1 MDELLEQPVRKLAAA
16 IRDGQITSKEVVTA
30 FLDRIEKAN
39 PRINAL
45 VYSTAE
51 AALKHARNA
60 DNKLKNGHL
69 NGPLHGVPF
78 TIKDSLD
85 TKDAI
90 TTWGT
95 KGRANFRPG
104 ADASSVARLR
114 EAGGILLGKTNTPEF
129 TLFFETDNLVYG
141 RTSNP
146 YDITRTAGG
155 SSGGAAALL
164 ACNAIPF
171 DLGTDTGGSIRLPAH
186 FAGVCGIKPT
196 TGRVPCTGNA
206 LPTSGL
212 LAPLTQVGP
221 MGRFIDDLAYLLPI
235 ISGPDLIDQ
244 ATVACELKDY
254 REVDLK
260 NLRMGFHTD
269 NGIKT
274 PSPEITDNLNEVI
287 DLFREH
293 GWNPLEVR
301 PTGIEMADLITRRL
315 FAAEGGLMVENL
327 LDDSRTEETTA
338 YIQSYLTAQRA
349 SSITNRDFAQLISLW
364 HNYQSSMLEYFA
376 NHDVLICPVN
386 ADTAVPHNS
395 TKDLSGYTYT
405 SAYNL
410 TGWPGVV
417 VRTGT
422 SNSGLPIGTQ
432 IISSPFREDIA
443 LAVAHWLE
451 TQSGEFRGPE

>member
-1 MDELLEQPVRKLAAA
+1 MDELLDQPVRNLAEA
-16 IRDGQITSKEVVTA
+16 IRDGQITSKEMVRA

-60 DNKLKNGHL
+60 DVELKKGNL
-69 NGPLHGVPF
+69 MGPLHGVPF

-95 KGRANFRPG
+95 KGRADFRPG
-104 ADASSVARLR
+104 ADASCVARLR
-114 EAGGILLGKTNTPEF
+114 DAGGILLGKTNTPEF

-141 RTSNP
+141 RTCNP
-146 YDITRTAGG
+146 YDVTRTTGG

-164 ACNAIPF
+164 ACNATPF
-171 DLGTDTGGSIRLPAH
+171 DIGTDTGGSIRLPAH
-186 FAGVCGIKPT
+186 FSGVCGIKPT

-221 MGRFIDDLAYLLPI
+221 MGRFVDDLAYLMPI
-235 ISGPDLIDQ
+235 ISGPDLMDHT
-244 ATVACELKDY
+244 TVACELKDY

-260 NLRMGFHTD
+260 SLKIGFHSD

-274 PSPEITDNLNEVI
+274 PSAEITDNLNQVI
-287 DLFREH
+287 DLFRDH
-293 GWNPLEVR
+293 GWNPQEVR
-301 PTGIEMADLITRRL
+301 PTGIEMANFITTRL
-315 FAAEGGLMVENL
+315 FAADGGLMVENL
-327 LDDSRTEETTA
+327 LDDSRTEEVTA
-338 YIQSYLTAQRA
+338 YIQNYLAAQQA
-349 SSITNRDFAQLISLW
+349 SSIDNRDFAQLISLW
-364 HNYQSSMLEYFA
+364 HNYQSSMLEYFIS
-376 NHDVLICPVN
+376 HDVLICPVN
-386 ADTAVPHNS
+386 TDVAVPHN
-395 TKDLSGYTYT
+395 TTDDLSGYTYT
-405 SAYNL
+405 SAFNL
-410 TGWPGVV
+410 TGWPGAV

-422 SNSGLPIGTQ
+422 SPTGLPIGTQ

-451 TQSGEFRGPE
+451 HHSGEFPGPN